1 MMSIRAT
8 LKREDRETVLNMPC
22 NDYDIDIAMQ
32 NIGESDMTNTT
43 QFVTQMDGNI
53 RELSVLQ
60 DRFINVDEL
69 NYLAKRLDSFSK

>member
-1 MMSIRAT
+1 
-8 LKREDRETVLNMPC
+8 MPC

-32 NIGESDMTNTT
+32 NIGEADMTNTT
-43 QFVTQMDGNI
+43 QFVTHMEGGI

-69 NYLAKRLDSFSK
+69 WTETLLYLLMSCISS